1 MLFRRI
7 CQGQL
12 KNDIEEAYL
21 GRSQTSMT
29 ELLWENTPEIIFSV
43 IILTYGRRNFY
54 PVLSIYLTNTVDDFL
69 FSNYCFESLKAL
81 KRRGQSFFKKTL
93 F

>member
-29 ELLWENTPEIIFSV
+29 ELLGENTPLYFTHFQLFSV
-43 IILTYGRRNFY
+43 L
-54 PVLSIYLTNTVDDFL
+54 
-69 FSNYCFESLKAL
+69 
-81 KRRGQSFFKKTL
+81 
-93 F
+93 